1 VAGRATG
8 PSGRSVL
15 AVSVEGDRGGA
26 LGGGLLDAFELH
38 SGGVGAAGADR
49 ATGCGRGR
57 DVRDC
62 GRDGV
67 SKPTVITWKH
77 QFAEGGV
84 SALADLPNPGRT
96 RRINETLIMLA
107 TMEPLPDWLSVSKW
121 WSRMM
126 ASDLR
131 TSDFTVRTTGKK
143 WGCSCHPT
151 SR

>member
-1 VAGRATG
+1 VTAAERSEVDSWTHSSSIRAGWAQRARIVLLVA
-8 PSGRSVL
+8 
-15 AVSVEGDRGGA
+15 E
-26 LGGGLLDAFELH
+26 
-38 SGGVGAAGADR
+38 
-49 ATGCGRGR
+49 RGR

-131 TSDFTVRTTGKK
+131 TSDFTVRTTWKK